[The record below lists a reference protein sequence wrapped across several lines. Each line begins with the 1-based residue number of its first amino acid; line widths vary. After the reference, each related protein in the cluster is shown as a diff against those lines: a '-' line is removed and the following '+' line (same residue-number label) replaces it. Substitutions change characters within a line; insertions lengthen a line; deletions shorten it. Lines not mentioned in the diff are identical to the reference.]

1 MRSQKENS
9 MEKEDEVSLYIKV
22 LRDRRDVDV

>member
-1 MRSQKENS
+1 MRPQKGNS
-9 MEKEDEVSLYIKV
+9 MEKEDEVGLYIKV